1 MFSICKTTHLP
12 TAVEHVIC
20 CNFFNQS
27 VKSLVVVGANVIRV
41 FQLIPDVDLTRKNY
55 HYTDNN
61 PPKMK
66 LECLAQYTLFGNIM
80 SIQSVSLAN
89 SSRDALILSFR
100 ESKFSIV
107 EYDPE
112 SHDLRTLSLHYFEEE
127 DMKDGWTSNYDIPI
141 VRVDPESRCAA
152 MLVYGRRLVIL
163 PFRVDTM
170 LEESENSFQEPDSEN
185 ISQVLPSYTILLKT
199 IDEKIE
205 NIIDIQFLHGY
216 YEPTVLILYEPVR
229 TFSGRLAVRKDT
241 CAMIT
246 ISLNIQQQVHPVI
259 WSLNNLPYDC
269 VKAVAVCKPIG
280 GVLILAVNSLIYL
293 NQSVPPY
300 GVALNSLAESTTNF
314 PLKPQED
321 VKLTLDC
328 AQTSFISHDKLVI
341 SVKTGELYVL
351 SLQADSMR
359 SVRSFHFEKSAASV
373 LTTCTCIFEDNYLF
387 LGSRLGNSLL
397 LRFSTKEQIA
407 PSTGADEKSTLNE
420 QPSKKKK
427 LDTLGD
433 WMASNVSDIRDVDE
447 LEVYGNERQSSV
459 VKITSYVFEVCDS
472 LLNVGPCGN
481 VSMGEPAFL
490 SEEFSNNLDPDVE
503 LVTTSGYGKNGALC
517 ILQRSIRP
525 QVVTTFELPGYID
538 MWTVVGTT
546 STDEQHAFMILSQED
561 STMILQTGREINEL
575 DQSGFSTQGPTIYAG
590 NLGNNK
596 YILQV
601 TQMGVRLLQGPE
613 QVQHIPLDLGSP
625 LIHASAADPHVVILT
640 EDGQLILLTLR
651 EIKHGV
657 SRLTVQRP
665 TNFALKPHITTLCMH
680 RDVSGL
686 FSHSIPDAERR
697 FHGIKK
703 EKNLISA
710 MKGDIEDE
718 DELLYGE
725 SGPQTDIIAQSAF
738 ELLSAQYRG
747 TAWWKKYMHPIKS
760 SYWLFLTRDNGHFE
774 IYSVPDFQLSY
785 LVTGIGTGLSVLA
798 DSLNAVPVVAQP
810 SQQTQTSNTSG
821 TEIEVKEILAVS
833 LGHNGRRPLLLIR
846 LQDEIFIYQAYRYPK
861 GFLKVRFKKVAN
873 LLTRNKCSKS
883 KNKESDSLA
892 SDVSQ
897 LRYFSNIANYN
908 GVFLCGEN
916 PHWIFLTSRGE
927 FRMHPMYIDGPI
939 QCFAQFHNV
948 NCPQG
953 FLYFNAKGELRIC
966 VLPIHLSYDSSWP
979 VRKVPLRCTP
989 HFITYHLESKT
1000 YCIALSQQ
1008 RYTNIYYKFNGE
1020 DKELSIEERDDR
1032 FPLPFQDFFSI
1043 VLFSPVSWEVIPNT
1057 KTDLED
1063 WEHVTCLKTVSLA
1076 YEGTRSGLRG
1086 YVCVG
1091 TNFNYSEDITSRG
1104 RIIIYDI
1111 IDVVPEPGQPL
1122 TKNKMKVIYAKEQ
1135 KGPVTAITNTQSG
1148 FLVTAVGQKIYIW
1161 QLKDND
1167 LAGIAFIDTQIYAHR
1182 LLSAKSLILV
1192 ADVYKSITLLRFQ
1205 EEFRTLS
1212 LVGRGFR
1219 PAQVYAAD
1227 FIIDNSQMGF
1237 IISDQEQ
1244 NIVVYKYQPEA
1255 RESLGGQRLLR
1266 KADFHLG
1273 QSVNSFFRIC
1283 CKKSILSEE
1292 RRQQLN
1298 SNKRHITMY
1307 ATLDGAIGYI
1317 LPVPEKNYRRLLM
1330 LQNALITHIPHT
1342 AGLNP
1347 KDFRTYRSS
1356 RKMLGNF
1363 ARGILD
1369 GELIW
1374 MFVML
1379 TNTERLEIAK
1389 KIGVKTEDILED
1401 LYDMHMLTVH
1411 F

>member
-1 MFSICKTTHLP
+1 MFSVNKTTHP
-12 TAVEHVIC
+12 ATAVEHVIS

-27 VKSLVVVGANVIRV
+27 GKSLVVAGANIIRV
-41 FQLIPDVDLTRKNY
+41 FQLIPDVDLSRKNY
-55 HYTDNN
+55 HYSESN

-66 LECLAQYTLFGNIM
+66 LECLAQFSLFGNIM
-80 SIQSVSLAN
+80 SMEAVSLAN
-89 SSRDALILSFR
+89 SSRDALILSFK
-100 ESKFSIV
+100 EAKFSIV
-107 EYDPE
+107 EYDPDC
-112 SHDLRTLSLHYFEEE
+112 HDLRTLSLHYFEED
-127 DMKDGWTSNYDIPI
+127 DMRDGWSSNYDIPI
-141 VRVDPESRCAA
+141 IRVDPESRCAA

-170 LEESENSFQEPDSEN
+170 LEESENSFQENDSEN
-185 ISQVLPSYTILLKT
+185 TSQVLPSYTIVLKT

-205 NIIDIQFLHGY
+205 NVIDIQFLHGY

-269 VKAVAVCKPIG
+269 VRAVAVNKPIG
-280 GVLILAVNSLIYL
+280 GVLVLAVNSLIYL

-314 PLKPQED
+314 PLKMQED
-321 VKLTLDC
+321 IKLTLDC

-373 LTTCTCIFEDNYLF
+373 LTTCTCVFEDNYLF

-397 LRFSTKEQIA
+397 LRFSTKEQV
-407 PSTGADEKSTLNE
+407 PTNVSADEKSTVNE

-447 LEVYGNERQSSV
+447 LEVYGNERLSSV
-459 VKITSYVFEVCDS
+459 MKITSYVFEVCDS
-472 LLNVGPCGN
+472 LLNIGPCGN

-490 SEEFSNNLDPDVE
+490 SEEFSNSLDPDVE
-503 LVTTSGYGKNGALC
+503 IVTTSGYGKNGALC

-538 MWTVVGTT
+538 MWTVIGSS

-561 STMILQTGREINEL
+561 STMVLQTGREINEL
-575 DQSGFSTQGPTIYAG
+575 DQSGFSTQGPTIFAG

-601 TQMGVRLLQGPE
+601 TQMGVRLLQGSE

-625 LIHASAADPHVVILT
+625 LIQASSADPHVIILT

-651 EIKHGV
+651 EIKQGV

-665 TNFALKPHITTLCMH
+665 TNFTLKPHITTLCIH
-680 RDVSGL
+680 RDISGL
-686 FSHSIPDAERR
+686 FSHSIPEAERR

-738 ELLSAQYRG
+738 ELLSSQYKG
-747 TAWWKKYMHPIKS
+747 TAWWKKYLHQIKPT
-760 SYWLFLTRDNGHFE
+760 YWLFLTRENGHFE
-774 IYSVPDFQLSY
+774 IYSIPDFQLSY
-785 LVTGIGTGLSVLA
+785 LVPGIGTGLLVLA
-798 DSLNAVPVVAQP
+798 DSLNAAPVIAQP
-810 SQQTQTSNTSG
+810 TQQPLSNNTSG
-821 TEIEVKEILAVS
+821 TETDVKEILAVS
-833 LGHNGRRPLLLIR
+833 LGHHGRRPLLLIR
-846 LQDEIFIYQAYRYPK
+846 LPDEIFIYQAYRYPK
-861 GFLKVRFKKVAN
+861 GFLKVRFKKVET
-873 LLTRNKCSKS
+873 LLTRSNRCRSRNKDLRLPSS
-883 KNKESDSLA
+883 E
-892 SDVSQ
+892 VSQ
-897 LRYFSNIANYN
+897 LRYFSNIASYN
-908 GVFLCGEN
+908 G
-916 PHWIFLTSRGE
+916 
-927 FRMHPMYIDGPI
+927 
-939 QCFAQFHNV
+939 
-948 NCPQG
+948 
-953 FLYFNAKGELRIC
+953 ELA
-966 VLPIHLSYDSSWP
+966 VEEKD
-979 VRKVPLRCTP
+979 
-989 HFITYHLESKT
+989 
-1000 YCIALSQQ
+1000 
-1008 RYTNIYYKFNGE
+1008 
-1020 DKELSIEERDDR
+1020 DK

-1063 WEHVTCLKTVSLA
+1063 WEHVTCLNTVSLA

-1122 TKNKMKVIYAKEQ
+1122 TKNKMKVMYAKEQ

-1227 FIIDNSQMGF
+1227 FMVDNSQMGF
-1237 IISDQEQ
+1237 IISDQEK
-1244 NIVVYKYQPEA
+1244 NIIVYKYQPEQ
-1255 RESLGGQRLLR
+1255 RESLG
-1266 KADFHLG
+1266 
-1273 QSVNSFFRIC
+1273 
-1283 CKKSILSEE
+1283 
-1292 RRQQLN
+1292 
-1298 SNKRHITMY
+1298 
-1307 ATLDGAIGYI
+1307 ATLDGSIGYI
-1317 LPVPEKNYRRLLM
+1317 LPIPEKNYRRLLM
-1330 LQNALITHIPHT
+1330 LQNALVTHVPHT

-1347 KDFRTYRSS
+1347 KDFRTYKSS

-1369 GELIW
+1369 GELIA

-1379 TNTERLEIAK
+1379 TNNDRADIAK
-1389 KIGVKTEDILED
+1389 RIGVKPDDILED
-1401 LYDMHMLTVH
+1401 LYEMHIGAHRGGKVVRSHRASQFRGPSRCLIIRPAVS
-1411 F
+1411 FFVQLSQFLAGCLIFRPAVSIFV